1 MGGGPRPMHGGQAGE
16 VHGAGEQGPEAGA
29 GWGGTGGHSGGGSGA
44 GGGAK
49 EQCEANQAH
58 PGFWEEREERK

>member
-1 MGGGPRPMHGGQAGE
+1 
-16 VHGAGEQGPEAGA
+16 VHRAGEQGPEAGV